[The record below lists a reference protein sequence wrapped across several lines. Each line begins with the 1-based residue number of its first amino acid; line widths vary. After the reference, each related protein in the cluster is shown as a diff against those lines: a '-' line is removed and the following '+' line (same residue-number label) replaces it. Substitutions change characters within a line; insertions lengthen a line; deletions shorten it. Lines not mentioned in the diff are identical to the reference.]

1 MTASSKRPCLNAQ
14 DFIDAYYKECR
25 PREHR
30 DKPVEQTEAQKRRQH
45 GKPKRTAIEVSD
57 EEFIDMYINQEL
69 TINELMARMQCGQS
83 RIKKMAER
91 LGLHREPAARSRR
104 ERHQKMVD
112 KFNAIDENKFRYLYL
127 ERDLR
132 LMDVAMLMGINTE
145 TAQRFRQM
153 RNINKPKKPRKPRVR
168 KRGVKKI
175 E

>member
-1 MTASSKRPCLNAQ
+1 MTASKRPCLSAQ

-25 PREHR
+25 PREHKT
-30 DKPVEQTEAQKRRQH
+30 KPVEQTEAQKRRQH

-57 EEFIDMYINQEL
+57 EEFTDMYINQEL
-69 TINELMARMQCGQS
+69 TIDELMARMHCGQG

-91 LGLHREPAARSRR
+91 LGLHREPAAKARR

-112 KFNAIDENKFRYLYL
+112 KFNAIDENRFRYLYL

-153 RNINKPKKPRKPRVR
+153 RNINKPKKPKKPRVR
-168 KRGVKKI
+168 KRGVSKI